1 MPEDEKDNENPGT
14 EKVFVMFVLDFM
26 VFQYSFQ
33 NSIDQLKVWHV
44 HIFIQIKKVVYY
56 FKIDLNIPV
65 FKVMVLWKLY
75 GTRKRAKKEKEKKN
89 IGFFSQASVL
99 KSFR

>member
-1 MPEDEKDNENPGT
+1 MPKDEKDNENPGA
-14 EKVFVMFVLDFM
+14 EKVFVISLLDFM

-44 HIFIQIKKVVYY
+44 LHLLKKPFFLQIKQVADY

-75 GTRKRAKKEKEKKN
+75 GTRKRAKKEKKKN
-89 IGFFSQASVL
+89 LFFRI
-99 KSFR
+99 F